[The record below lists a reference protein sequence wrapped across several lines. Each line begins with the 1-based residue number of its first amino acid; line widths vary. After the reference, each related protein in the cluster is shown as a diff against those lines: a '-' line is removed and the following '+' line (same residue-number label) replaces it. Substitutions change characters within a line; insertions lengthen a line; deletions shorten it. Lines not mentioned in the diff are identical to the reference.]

1 MIGVDAHKRTHTM
14 VAVDEIGRTLGERT
28 VQATMDGHLNA
39 VRWAGQWERVSF
51 AVEDCR
57 HLTRRLEQDLLRA
70 GFAVIRVHTRFMAT
84 ARRSGRQPGKSDPID
99 ALAVAQAALREPDL
113 PVAALDGPSRQVKLL
128 SDHRHDLIVERTKV
142 INRLRWHLH
151 ELDPQLIIPPRGL
164 RSYRTMDTVA
174 ARLDGLD

>member
-1 MIGVDAHKRTHTM
+1 M
-14 VAVDEIGRTLGERT
+14 
-28 VQATMDGHLNA
+28 
-39 VRWAGQWERVSF
+39 SF

-70 GFAVIRVHTRFMAT
+70 GFAVIRVRTRFMAS
-84 ARRSGRQPGKSDPID
+84 ARRARRQPGRSDPID

-113 PVAALDGPSRQVKLL
+113 PVAAPDGPSRQVTLL

-151 ELDPQLIIPPRGL
+151 ELDPHLGPIPV
-164 RSYRTMDTVA
+164 T
-174 ARLDGLD
+174 